1 MKKRKEM
8 NSYKSSW
15 QVWEYFSSFS
25 FTHRIYESTVGPRAS
40 RTWTTSTLALGVVL
54 QCSPLQSAGCLTPR
68 ERSALRTKGT
78 CPLETHS
85 TLVDHTLDVHFLS
98 VGPKP
103 TYDDFYVPFLQTS
116 VRDSCFRGV
125 WMELGFLGCMSQVC
139 LRGPSPC
146 YHEWEQDGTVHILWA
161 GGLHWSSCRVPCKY
175 WVWVCIDKSIA
186 LLVITPTPT
195 SITP

>member
-85 TLVDHTLDVHFLS
+85 TLVDHTLGGHFLS

-125 WMELGFLGCMSQVC
+125 WMELGFLGCRYACEVPPHVIMSESKMGQYISCEPEVSI
-139 LRGPSPC
+139 GPLAVYPANIGCGS
-146 YHEWEQDGTVHILWA
+146 V
-161 GGLHWSSCRVPCKY
+161 
-175 WVWVCIDKSIA
+175 
-186 LLVITPTPT
+186 
-195 SITP
+195 